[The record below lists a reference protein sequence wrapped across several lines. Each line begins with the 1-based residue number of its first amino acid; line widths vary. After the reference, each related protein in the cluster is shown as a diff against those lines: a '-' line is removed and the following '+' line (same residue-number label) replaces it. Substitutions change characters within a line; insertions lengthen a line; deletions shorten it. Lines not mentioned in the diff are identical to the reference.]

1 MSWLSRHCQTPSF
14 LAVPASF
21 IRTGAGS
28 KIHLTPT
35 VLSSAIRTLAV
46 PIVPLPSICAR
57 DPQRVALPLPQRDA
71 WRGSGALSGM
81 RMMRR
86 RFVVA
91 GFVMRGR
98 LAMVSGRMVVMFGR
112 SMMMFCRLLGHES
125 SS

>member
-1 MSWLSRHCQTPSF
+1 
-14 LAVPASF
+14 VPV
-21 IRTGAGS
+21 IRS
-28 KIHLTPT
+28 
-35 VLSSAIRTLAV
+35 VLLCRFRSVMRGVVQV
-46 PIVPLPSICAR
+46 P
-57 DPQRVALPLPQRDA
+57 
-71 WRGSGALSGM
+71 LSGM

>member
-1 MSWLSRHCQTPSF
+1 
-14 LAVPASF
+14 VP
-21 IRTGAGS
+21 
-28 KIHLTPT
+28 
-35 VLSSAIRTLAV
+35 
-46 PIVPLPSICAR
+46 
-57 DPQRVALPLPQRDA
+57 
-71 WRGSGALSGM
+71 LSGM

>member
-1 MSWLSRHCQTPSF
+1 MSWLPRHCQTPSF

-35 VLSSAIRTLAV
+35 VLSSAIRTLPYLLSRCHRFV
-46 PIVPLPSICAR
+46 PVIRSVLLCRFRSVMRGVVQVP
-57 DPQRVALPLPQRDA
+57 
-71 WRGSGALSGM
+71 LSGM

-98 LAMVSGRMVVMFGR
+98 LAMVSGRMVVMFGC